1 MSTDLAPPKDAL
13 DADSYQRFMYACA
26 HERRSPSTQS
36 LIDAASYG
44 WVYRFIQ
51 ENGVESETS
60 PEGDW
65 LEPHDAT
72 PRKLAE
78 YFKRVGLRLRHTE
91 AAFDYAT
98 SLEKHFTE
106 IADSKEYPGA
116 SS

>member
-1 MSTDLAPPKDAL
+1 MSTAPPKEAL
-13 DADSYQRFMYACA
+13 DPDSYQRFMYACA
-26 HERRSPSTQS
+26 HERRSPSTRR

-51 ENGVESETS
+51 ENGVESEAP

-78 YFKRVGLRLRHTE
+78 YFNRVGLRLRNTE
-91 AAFDYAT
+91 AFDYAV
-98 SLEKHFTE
+98 SLEKYFAD
-106 IADSKEYPGA
+106 IADAREYRGP
-116 SS
+116 S

>member
-1 MSTDLAPPKDAL
+1 
-13 DADSYQRFMYACA
+13 MYACA
-26 HERRSPSTQS
+26 HERRSPSTQR

-51 ENGVESETS
+51 EHGVESED
-60 PEGDW
+60 PHVGDW

-91 AAFDYAT
+91 AFGYAT
-98 SLEKHFTE
+98 SLESHFAE
-106 IADSKEYPGA
+106 IADAREYRGPA
-116 SS
+116 